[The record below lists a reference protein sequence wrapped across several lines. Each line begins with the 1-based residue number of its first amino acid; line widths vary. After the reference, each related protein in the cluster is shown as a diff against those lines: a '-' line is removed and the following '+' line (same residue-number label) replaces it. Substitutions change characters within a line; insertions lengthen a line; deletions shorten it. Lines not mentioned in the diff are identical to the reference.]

1 MSASGTLRRAA
12 VALLLVGVLASS
24 GTGGSLAFGGGT
36 TPGPS
41 IGAYRGFGTWID
53 LYDASAWADPRAAVA
68 AMRTR
73 GVRTLFLETSNFSR
87 GQALVFPAQTGRFV
101 DAAHALGVRI
111 VAWYLPGFDQVG
123 RDFRRSMAAIRFRS
137 PSGNGFDSFALD
149 IESPQVH
156 SARARTTALLELS
169 RRIRAAAG
177 ADYPLGAIV
186 PSPLGMRANPDYW
199 PGFPWADLD
208 RLYDVFLPMTYFT
221 WRVKGMAGAHDYTV
235 GNIDLIRESTADPAA
250 PIHVIGGIANEASVP
265 ETTGFVRAVRERG
278 IIGASYY
285 TFLMI
290 SSEQWRLL
298 RQIPANPVESPALP
312 LALPFAD
319 ALGNIPGG
327 DQSHPKELVF
337 TTGGIRGGGAL
348 SFDAFDVQESEVLI
362 YVNWNLI
369 ARVDPG
375 PAGDWTGVRTLA
387 VPASALHNLS
397 ANIVTFV
404 AEGSYP
410 DWSEWGVRSV
420 ALAPAAA

>member
-1 MSASGTLRRAA
+1 M
-12 VALLLVGVLASS
+12 VALVLLGVLASS
-24 GTGGSLAFGGGT
+24 GIDGSRAHGASI
-36 TPGPS
+36 PGPP
-41 IGAYRGFGTWID
+41 IDAYRGLGTWVDI
-53 LYDASAWADPRAAVA
+53 YDDPAWADPHAAVA
-68 AMRTR
+68 AMKAR
-73 GVRTLFLETSNFSR
+73 GVRTLFLETSNFNR
-87 GQALVFPAQTGRFV
+87 GRAFVFPEKVGRLV
-101 DAAHALGVRI
+101 DAAHALGVGI
-111 VAWYLPGFDQVG
+111 VAWYLPGFDDVG
-123 RDFRRSMAAIRFRS
+123 RDFRRSIAAIRFRS

-156 SARARTTALLELS
+156 SVRARTTALLALS
-169 RRIRAAAG
+169 TRLRDAAG

-186 PSPLGMRANPDYW
+186 PSPLGMQANPDYW
-199 PGFPWADLD
+199 PGFPWTDLD

-221 WRVKGMAGAHDYTV
+221 WRVKGMAGAHDYTL

-285 TFLMI
+285 TFPLI
-290 SSEQWRLL
+290 RPEQWPLL
-298 RQIPANPVESPALP
+298 RNIPANPVESPALP

-337 TTGGIRGGGAL
+337 TTGGIRGDGVL
-348 SFDAFDVQESEVLI
+348 SFDAFDVQGGELSI
-362 YVNWNLI
+362 FVNWELM
-369 ARVDPG
+369 VHVGSG
-375 PAGDWTGVRTLA
+375 PDGDWTGVRTLA
-387 VPASALHNLS
+387 IPPSALRNLS

-404 AEGSYP
+404 ADGSYP

-420 ALAPAAA
+420 GLAPAAA